1 MKKEKKNLPGKIYYF
16 FEINFRGVKHK
27 TDPSHLERCKI
38 FHPILTLYRGK
49 LGGMLSIMVIVITQ
63 QMGKREIQSTGSSF
77 WLPFFFFFS
86 KFGAVISSYCN
97 R

>member
-1 MKKEKKNLPGKIYYF
+1 MNTSCEDKIEERKKKHSGKIYYF
-16 FEINFRGVKHK
+16 FEINFSGVKHK

-77 WLPFFFFFS
+77 WLFFFLQNL
-86 KFGAVISSYCN
+86 VP
-97 R
+97 